1 MNKPTYVHSNRGPP
15 KICTLRCNTI
25 GDGFVDNN
33 CSSKKYVGVSGVRA
47 TSPWNHT
54 YSEIMG
60 GISASAGLDDPVYEE
75 IEREREREREQ
86 AALVSDM
93 SDEDGR
99 RHSDMSRQSSK
110 SYGDHRPLIMAP
122 TQHPETHDFHTALN
136 AAFRQQLKEQ
146 TARTIAVLDGQ
157 TVVCHLQPEQNDA
170 YNSQTIQHYSY
181 EC

>member
-1 MNKPTYVHSNRGPP
+1 
-15 KICTLRCNTI
+15 
-25 GDGFVDNN
+25 
-33 CSSKKYVGVSGVRA
+33 
-47 TSPWNHT
+47 
-54 YSEIMG
+54 MG

-86 AALVSDM
+86 AALVSDL

-99 RHSDMSRQSSK
+99 RNSDMSRQSSK

-122 TQHPETHDFHTALN
+122 TQNPETHNFHTAHN

-157 TVVCHLQPEQNDA
+157 TVVCHLQPEQNDVF
-170 YNSQTIQHYSY
+170 NSQTIQHYSY

>member
-1 MNKPTYVHSNRGPP
+1 MP
-15 KICTLRCNTI
+15 KICSLRCNTL
-25 GDGFVDNN
+25 GDGFIDNS
-33 CSSKKYVGVSGVRA
+33 CSTKKYIGVSGVRA

-60 GISASAGLDDPVYEE
+60 GISASGVGLEDPVYEE

-86 AALVSDM
+86 AALVSDL

-99 RHSDMSRQSSK
+99 RNSDMSRQSSR

-122 TQHPETHDFHTALN
+122 PQSPDTQDFHTALN

-157 TVVCHLQPEQNDA
+157 TVVCHLQSDQNDSYA
-170 YNSQTIQHYSY
+170 PQQTVQHYSY